1 MGGKLFVW
9 IEFLRK
15 RDVLA
20 NAMTTKREVEIKLRV
35 PDLAGLLGRLKEFG
49 AKCAGSVHEENT
61 LYDTSTRDFQ
71 RMQAIL
77 RMRRERAARPP
88 GKARR
93 RGKRI
98 KGAGGLITYKEMV
111 GGKRGADGG
120 KYKVREEIEYRVK
133 NAGRIER
140 LFARLGLRRRFRYEK
155 YRTRYELAGFPG
167 LEVDLDETQIGTF
180 LELEGSRRAIDS
192 VARALGYTEK
202 DYIAVS
208 YLELYLAECERQGEK
223 PGNMVFKSK
232 NN

>member
-1 MGGKLFVW
+1 
-9 IEFLRK
+9 
-15 RDVLA
+15 
-20 NAMTTKREVEIKLRV
+20 MTTKREVEIKLRV
-35 PDLAGLLGRLKEFG
+35 EDLAGLLGRLRELG
-49 AKCAGSVHEENT
+49 AKCQGSVHEENT

-77 RMRRERAARPP
+77 RIRRERTARLP

-93 RGKRI
+93 RGKRT

-111 GGKRGADGG
+111 SGKRGAASG

-140 LFARLGLRRRFRYEK
+140 LFARLGLRRGFRYEK
-155 YRTRYELAGFPG
+155 YRTRYRLESFPELD
-167 LEVDLDETQIGTF
+167 LDLDLDETPIGTF
-180 LELEGSRRAIDS
+180 LELEGSRRAIDG
-192 VARALGYTEK
+192 VAWALGYTEK

-208 YLELYLAECERQGEK
+208 YLELYLAERERLGK
-223 PGNMVFKSK
+223 KRGNMMFKRK

>member
-1 MGGKLFVW
+1 
-9 IEFLRK
+9 
-15 RDVLA
+15 
-20 NAMTTKREVEIKLRV
+20 MTTKREVEIKLRV
-35 PDLAGLLGRLKEFG
+35 EDLAALLGRLRELG

-77 RMRRERAARPP
+77 RIRRERAARLP

-93 RGKRI
+93 RGKRT

-111 GGKRGADGG
+111 SGKRGANDG

-140 LFARLGLRRRFRYEK
+140 LFARLGLRRGFRYEK
-155 YRTRYELAGFPG
+155 YRTKYELAGFPG
-167 LEVDLDETQIGTF
+167 LEMDLDETSMGTF
-180 LELEGSRRAIDS
+180 LELEGSRRAIDG
-192 VARALGYTEK
+192 VARALGYSEK

-208 YLELYLAECERQGEK
+208 YLELYLAECERQGKK
-223 PGNMVFKSK
+223 PGKMVFKSK

>member
-1 MGGKLFVW
+1 
-9 IEFLRK
+9 
-15 RDVLA
+15 
-20 NAMTTKREVEIKLRV
+20 MTTKREVEIKLRV
-35 PDLAGLLGRLKEFG
+35 NDLAGLLGRLRELG

-77 RMRRERAARPP
+77 RIRRERAARPP

-93 RGKRI
+93 RGKRTE
-98 KGAGGLITYKEMV
+98 GAGGLVTYKGMV
-111 GGKRGADGG
+111 GGKRGASGG

-133 NAGRIER
+133 NAARVER
-140 LFARLGLRRRFRYEK
+140 LFARLGLRRGFRYEK
-155 YRTRYELAGFPG
+155 YRTRYELAAFPG
-167 LEVDLDETQIGTF
+167 LDVDLDETPIGTF
-180 LELEGSRRAIDS
+180 LELEGSRRAIDG

-208 YLELYLAECERQGEK
+208 YLELYLAECERQGKK

>member
-1 MGGKLFVW
+1 
-9 IEFLRK
+9 
-15 RDVLA
+15 
-20 NAMTTKREVEIKLRV
+20 MTTKTEVEIKLRV
-35 PDLAGLLGRLKEFG
+35 HDLPGLLGRLRELG
-49 AKCAGSVHEENT
+49 AKCGGSMHEENT

-77 RMRRERAARPP
+77 RIRRERAARLP

-93 RGKRI
+93 RWKRA

-111 GGKRGADGG
+111 SGKRGTGSG

-140 LFARLGLRRRFRYEK
+140 LFARLGLRRGFRYEK
-155 YRTRYELAGFPG
+155 YRTRYRLEICPELD
-167 LEVDLDETQIGTF
+167 LDLDETPIGTF
-180 LELEGSRRAIDS
+180 LELEGSRRAIDGA
-192 VARALGYTEK
+192 ARVLGYTEK

-208 YLELYLAECERQGEK
+208 YLELYLAECERLGKK

>member
-1 MGGKLFVW
+1 
-9 IEFLRK
+9 
-15 RDVLA
+15 
-20 NAMTTKREVEIKLRV
+20 MTTKREVEIKLRV
-35 PDLAGLLGRLKEFG
+35 PDLALLLGRLRELG

-77 RMRRERAARPP
+77 RIRRERAARLP

-93 RGKRI
+93 RGKRT
-98 KGAGGLITYKEMV
+98 KGAGGLITYKGMV
-111 GGKRGADGG
+111 SGKHVAASG

-140 LFARLGLRRRFRYEK
+140 LFARLGLRRGFRYEK
-155 YRTRYELAGFPG
+155 YRTKYRLESLPELD
-167 LEVDLDETQIGTF
+167 LDLDETPIGTF
-180 LELEGSRRAIDS
+180 LELEGSRRAIDG

-208 YLELYLAECERQGEK
+208 YLELYLAECERQGKK